1 MAAIEIDAHQ
11 ARKGEGCYM
20 GQDEEAHARY
30 ILAIQL
36 PEADVPKVAESEAGL
51 TVSG

>member
-1 MAAIEIDAHQ
+1 MAVIEIDAHP

-20 GQDEEAHARY
+20 GQDKEAHARY

-36 PEADVPKVAESEAGL
+36 PAVDVPKVAESEAGF